1 MADAFIYDAIRT
13 PRGRGKA
20 DGSLHEVTALNL
32 AGQALAAIKDRNK
45 LDPALVDDVVL
56 GCVDP
61 VGEAGGDIARAA
73 ALTAGYGNSVA
84 GVQIN
89 RFCASGLDA
98 INFASAQVMAG
109 QHEMTIGGGAES
121 MSRVGIGASGGAW
134 PVDPSIA
141 VTTYFLPQGISAD
154 LIATKYG
161 FSRDDVDAYAVESQK
176 RAAKAWDEG
185 RFKNSIVP
193 VKDVNGLTILAK
205 DEHMRP
211 GTTMQ
216 TLASLQPSFVQMGEM
231 AGFDA
236 VAVQRY
242 PEVEAVNHVHTPGN
256 SSGIVDG
263 AAAVLI
269 GSKAAGKA
277 AGLKPRARIRQFA
290 NIGSEPAIMLTGP
303 IPVSEKVLKKAGM
316 TKKDIDLWELNEAFA
331 SVVLRYMQALNIPH
345 DKINVNGGAIAMG
358 HPLGATGAMILGTVL
373 DELERR
379 DKETALVTLC
389 IGVGMG
395 TATIIERV

>member
-1 MADAFIYDAIRT
+1 MPDAFIYDHVRT

-20 DGSLHEVTALNL
+20 DGALHEVTALNL
-32 AGQALAAIKDRNK
+32 ATQALAAVRERNK

-61 VGEAGGDIARAA
+61 VGEAGGDIARVA
-73 ALTAGYGNSVA
+73 ALTAGYGNGVP

-98 INFASAQVMAG
+98 VNFAAAEIMSG
-109 QHEMTIGGGAES
+109 QHDMTIGGGVES
-121 MSRVGIGASGGAW
+121 MSRVGIGAAGGAW
-134 PVDPSIA
+134 PMDPAIA
-141 VTTYFLPQGISAD
+141 LKSYFMPQGISAD

-176 RAAKAWDEG
+176 RAATAWNEG
-185 RFKNSIVP
+185 RFARSVVS

-216 TLASLQPSFVQMGEM
+216 SLAQLNPSFVQLGEM
-231 AGFDA
+231 GGFDA
-236 VAVQRY
+236 VAVQAH
-242 PEVEAVNHVHTPGN
+242 PELETINHVHHAGN

-269 GSKAAGKA
+269 ASKQAGES
-277 AGLKPRARIRQFA
+277 AGLKPRMRIRAFA

-303 IPVSEKVLKKAGM
+303 VDVTKKVLARAKM
-316 TKKDIDLWELNEAFA
+316 SLDDIDLVEVNEAFA
-331 SVVLRYMQALNIPH
+331 SVVLRYCQAFDL
-345 DKINVNGGAIAMG
+345 DAAKVNVNGGAIAMG
-358 HPLGATGAMILGTVL
+358 HPLGATGAMILGTVI

-379 DKETALVTLC
+379 DLSTALVTLC
-389 IGVGMG
+389 IGAGMG

>member
-1 MADAFIYDAIRT
+1 MPDAFIYDHVRT

-20 DGSLHEVTALNL
+20 DGALHEVTALNL
-32 AGQALAAIKDRNK
+32 ATQALAAVRERNK

-61 VGEAGGDIARAA
+61 VGEAGGDIARVA
-73 ALTAGYGNSVA
+73 ALTAGYGNGVP

-98 INFASAQVMAG
+98 VNFAAAEIMSG
-109 QHEMTIGGGAES
+109 QHDITIGGGVES
-121 MSRVGIGASGGAW
+121 MSRVGIGAAGGAW
-134 PVDPSIA
+134 SMDPAIA
-141 VTTYFLPQGISAD
+141 LKSYFMPQGISAD

-176 RAAKAWDEG
+176 RAATAWNEG
-185 RFKNSIVP
+185 RFVRSVVS

-216 TLASLQPSFVQMGEM
+216 SLAQLNPSFVQLGEM
-231 AGFDA
+231 GGFDA
-236 VAVQRY
+236 VAVQAH
-242 PEVEAVNHVHTPGN
+242 PELETINHVHHAGN

-269 GSKAAGKA
+269 GSKQAGES
-277 AGLKPRARIRQFA
+277 AGLKPRMRIRAFA

-303 IPVSEKVLKKAGM
+303 VDVTKKVLAKAKM
-316 TKKDIDLWELNEAFA
+316 SLDDIDLVEVNEAFA
-331 SVVLRYMQALNIPH
+331 SVVLRYCQAFDL
-345 DKINVNGGAIAMG
+345 DAAKVNVNGGAIAMG
-358 HPLGATGAMILGTVL
+358 HPLGATGAMILGTVI

-379 DKETALVTLC
+379 DLSTALVTLC
-389 IGVGMG
+389 IGAGMG

>member
-1 MADAFIYDAIRT
+1 MPDAFIYDHVRT

-20 DGSLHEVTALNL
+20 DGALHEVTALNL
-32 AGQALAAIKDRNK
+32 ATQALAAVRERNK

-61 VGEAGGDIARAA
+61 VGEAGGDIARVA
-73 ALTAGYGNSVA
+73 ALTAGYGNGVP

-98 INFASAQVMAG
+98 VNFAAAEIMSG
-109 QHEMTIGGGAES
+109 QHDMTIGGGVES
-121 MSRVGIGASGGAW
+121 MSRVGIGAAGGAW
-134 PVDPSIA
+134 PMDPAIA
-141 VTTYFLPQGISAD
+141 LKSYFMPQGISAD

-176 RAAKAWDEG
+176 RAATAWNEG
-185 RFKNSIVP
+185 RFARSVVS

-216 TLASLQPSFVQMGEM
+216 SLAQLNPSFVRLGEM
-231 AGFDA
+231 GGFDA
-236 VAVQRY
+236 VAVQAH
-242 PEVEAVNHVHTPGN
+242 PELETINHVHHAGN

-269 GSKAAGKA
+269 GSKQAGKN
-277 AGLKPRARIRQFA
+277 AGLKPRMRIRAFA

-303 IPVSEKVLKKAGM
+303 VDVTKKVLARAKM
-316 TKKDIDLWELNEAFA
+316 SLDDIDLVEVNEAFA
-331 SVVLRYMQALNIPH
+331 SVVLRYCQAFDL
-345 DKINVNGGAIAMG
+345 DAAKVNVNGGAIAMG
-358 HPLGATGAMILGTVL
+358 HPLGATGAMILGTVI

-379 DKETALVTLC
+379 DLSTALVTLC
-389 IGVGMG
+389 IGAGMG